1 MRALLLVVGLA
12 ACGSETTQIQLVV
25 AGPQPVYFMAQIAG
39 RPWQA
44 ITGTYDGV
52 NNAYEL
58 AIDGDFELAMVCDDM
73 AFHAG
78 ELFGTADDAI
88 VTIGSWHAPC
98 AVPPPVME
106 IGGPKF
112 EVIGQLDQQGFVS
125 IGSQRVTVNDPTL
138 PFLLEL
144 PAGTYDVAYTSF
156 NFVVGISHDRMI
168 SGPTDL
174 GNLSFAEASAMLTND
189 YEFQTTAGESG
200 DASTNL
206 ITRNNTVLDF
216 NYAPSQAVFVSG
228 DQLAFG
234 DAQSFTYSTGLRSG
248 SVIDF
253 DTVPSQF
260 DLLAPLQ
267 PYAWNKSTRSI
278 QWSQTGDF
286 FTTASVEFGD
296 GTNTEAVTASKL
308 WIDQHDPQVLAVD
321 ESGPPGYRWKIGMG
335 VNAVLD
341 LERWSP
347 DLVLES
353 QTSQSFQPVR

>member
-1 MRALLLVVGLA
+1 VRALCFVALA
-12 ACGSETTQIQLVV
+12 ACGTDPTQVELVV

-44 ITGTYDGV
+44 ITGTYDGI
-52 NNAYEL
+52 NNTYEL

-98 AVPPPVME
+98 AEPPPVMQ

-112 EVIGQLDQQGFVS
+112 EVTGQLDQQGFIN
-125 IGSQRVTVNDPTL
+125 IGSQRATISDPTL
-138 PFLLEL
+138 PFMLEV

-156 NFVVGISHDRMI
+156 NYVVGISHDRAI
-168 SGPTDL
+168 TGPTDL
-174 GNLSFAEASAMLTND
+174 GNLSFTTASPMLTND
-189 YEFQTTAGESG
+189 YEFPTAPGEVG
-200 DASTNL
+200 DASTNVV
-206 ITRNNTVLDF
+206 TRNNTVLDF
-216 NYAPSQAVFVSG
+216 NYSPSMAVFVAG
-228 DQLAFG
+228 DQLGYG
-234 DAQSFTYSTGLRSG
+234 DNQSFTYSTGLRSG

-253 DTVPSQF
+253 DSVPSQF
-260 DLLAPLQ
+260 DLLAPMQ
-267 PYAWNKSTRSI
+267 PYAWNKATRAI

-286 FTTASVEFGD
+286 FTTVSVEFD
-296 GTNTEAVTASKL
+296 DDTNSEAVTASKL
-308 WIDQHDPQVLAVD
+308 WIDEHDPDVLAVD
-321 ESGPPGYRWKIGMG
+321 ESGPPGYRWQIGIG
-335 VNAVLD
+335 LSSVLD